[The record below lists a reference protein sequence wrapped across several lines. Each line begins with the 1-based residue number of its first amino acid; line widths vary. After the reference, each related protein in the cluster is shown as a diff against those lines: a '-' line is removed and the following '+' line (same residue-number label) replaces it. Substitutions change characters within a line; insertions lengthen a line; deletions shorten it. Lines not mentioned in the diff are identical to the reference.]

1 MNLIK
6 VKNALTFTQR
16 KICFVITDGIGKP
29 IAVRNQCEAGNN
41 LGITTIGI
49 GIEQDV
55 KHVYPQSVRITDVG
69 DLGTVSF
76 KQIKLAA

>member
-1 MNLIK
+1 M
-6 VKNALTFTQR
+6 
-16 KICFVITDGIGKP
+16 
-29 IAVRNQCEAGNN
+29 AVRQQCLAGNN

-55 KHVYPQSVRITDVG
+55 ANVYPQSVRITDVG